1 MQHRQTPKILV
12 VGSLVMDLITSTAK
26 IPSAGETVIG
36 CGFSSAPGGKGANQA
51 CQAARL
57 GAQVSMVGKVGGDMF
72 GQALIDSLAASGVD
86 VTHIAKDPNSYSAI
100 GNVQLLQ
107 QDGKTLNN
115 RIIVAPGANYRLP
128 PEDLAF
134 LEHSVRDY
142 DIVMLQLE
150 IPLETNI
157 AVARWAAAAGVP
169 VMLNPAPSAPLPQEL
184 LSCLTYISP
193 NEHEAADLTGI
204 RLTDAAGQLDSA
216 SIAQALKALHGIGVP
231 QVLITLGS
239 QGSILSSQAGQI
251 QKPCVP
257 GVNAIDPTAAG
268 DSFVAAFCVAA
279 AAGMEQEDALTLA
292 THTAALTVSALG
304 AQPSLPYLSQVIR
317 SLQEHSG
324 YCQLAAEV
332 EMKLGGTSHE
342 SP

>member
-1 MQHRQTPKILV
+1 MQHCHTPRILV
-12 VGSLVMDLITSTAK
+12 VGSLVMDLITSTTK
-26 IPSAGETVIG
+26 IPGAGETVIG

-57 GAQVSMVGKVGGDMF
+57 GAQVTMVGKVGDDIF

-86 VTHIAKDPNSYSAI
+86 VSHIVKDSTSYSAV

-107 QDGKTLNN
+107 KDGKTLNN
-115 RIIVAPGANYRLP
+115 RIIVAPGANYQLL

-134 LEHSVRDY
+134 LEHSIKDY
-142 DIVMLQLE
+142 DMVMLQLE

-204 RLTDAAGQLDSA
+204 CLTDACGQLDGDRA
-216 SIAQALKALHGIGVP
+216 AQATKALHRSGVP
-231 QVLITLGS
+231 HVLITLGS
-239 QGSILSSQAGQI
+239 QGSILSYPNGQM

-257 GVNAIDPTAAG
+257 DINAIDPTAAG
-268 DSFVAAFCVAA
+268 DSFVAAFCVAVS
-279 AAGMEQEDALTLA
+279 AGLDQEDALTLA

-304 AQPSLPYLSQVIR
+304 AQPSLPYLSQVIH
-317 SLQEHSG
+317 SLQKTDCYH
-324 YCQLAAEV
+324 QLAAEV
-332 EMKLGGTSHE
+332 GKKLGGTNYE